1 VATKQYRVYRNDNK
15 TRLCSCA
22 ELSVYETFHSS
33 SIHTETINLNSI
45 AIKSLVIVPDFEIFE
60 GVTTCVATSKKPSR
74 GEPRLRERFAA

>member
-1 VATKQYRVYRNDNK
+1 
-15 TRLCSCA
+15 
-22 ELSVYETFHSS
+22 
-33 SIHTETINLNSI
+33 LNSI